1 MISLTLY
8 RSFISSISISIQFY
22 ICNNV
27 FDNHLE
33 EFHTRLKSSMEYLL
47 INFLAKPDSNYC
59 ISSFEFKTHTIET
72 LSVLVIK
79 PPKIDFQFRM
89 TSLKLL

>member
-8 RSFISSISISIQFY
+8 RGFISSISISIQFY
-22 ICNNV
+22 ICNV

-33 EFHTRLKSSMEYLL
+33 EFQTRLKSSMEYLL

-59 ISSFEFKTHTIET
+59 ISSFGFKMHTN
-72 LSVLVIK
+72 
-79 PPKIDFQFRM
+79 
-89 TSLKLL
+89 SLRVGDKTAEISCQKLTFSFE

>member
-8 RSFISSISISIQFY
+8 RDFISSISISIQFY
-22 ICNNV
+22 ICNV

-33 EFHTRLKSSMEYLL
+33 EFQTRLKPSMEYLL
-47 INFLAKPDSNYC
+47 INFLAKPDPNYC
-59 ISSFEFKTHTIET
+59 ISSFGFKTHTIET

-79 PPKIDFQFRM
+79 RRKFPTKN
-89 TSLKLL
+89 